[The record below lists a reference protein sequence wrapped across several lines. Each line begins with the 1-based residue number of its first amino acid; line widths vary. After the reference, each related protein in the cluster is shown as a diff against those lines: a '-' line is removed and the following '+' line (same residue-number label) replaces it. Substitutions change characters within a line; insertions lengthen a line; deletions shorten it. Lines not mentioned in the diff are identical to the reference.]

1 MDLKRIYPLIL
12 IFKAKITLVTKNVRV
27 GHFLFTYRVNIDIS
41 TRIFTLHRF
50 YCNLHLA
57 SRTFSP
63 QNLNK
68 DKILKNI
75 EVRIRLSDDNE
86 WNTVLRKIEECELSD
101 IGIGQ
106 ALRKLLGQGNVRAY
120 ATQFG
125 YFRNRQR
132 PLSKRLI
139 AGVAK
144 ILDIHEDLLRRINDK
159 FADSQIVLGF
169 DAKLKFREYIDSIP
183 EECDT
188 LDRFLVWLS
197 TETERRRLLSQI

>member
-1 MDLKRIYPLIL
+1 M
-12 IFKAKITLVTKNVRV
+12 
-27 GHFLFTYRVNIDIS
+27 
-41 TRIFTLHRF
+41 
-50 YCNLHLA
+50 
-57 SRTFSP
+57 
-63 QNLNK
+63 
-68 DKILKNI
+68 
-75 EVRIRLSDDNE
+75 RIRLSDDNE
-86 WNTVLRKIEECELSD
+86 WNTVLRKIEESELSD

-106 ALRKLLGQGNVRAY
+106 ALRKFLGQGNVRAY

-125 YFRNRQR
+125 CFRNRQR
-132 PLSKRLI
+132 PLSKRLF

-144 ILDIHEDLLRRINDK
+144 ILNIHEDLLRRINDK

-197 TETERRRLLSQI
+197 TETDRRKLLSQL